1 MSIETEPLPTPESI
15 AAFVKQHTRRAKGA
29 PAAMMMMHHE
39 GGQEIVRDDDYKGH
53 HVVVRTTYTIEVD
66 GRPVTG
72 HVMLTNDGQ
81 VQYHG
86 LPAMSFDSPI
96 LLVRALI
103 DQFPQDFEGQGGS
116 TGGHEGG
123 HHMAMAGPGASRA
136 KPAPTVKKAAAK
148 AKPKRPAAR
157 RRSR

>member
-1 MSIETEPLPTPESI
+1 MSIQPEPFPTPESI
-15 AAFVKQHTRRAKGA
+15 AGYVKQHTQRAKRA
-29 PAAMMMMHHE
+29 PAMMMMHHE
-39 GGQEIVRDDDYKGH
+39 GGQEIVREDDYKGH
-53 HVVVRTTYTIEVD
+53 HVVVRTTYRIEVD

-96 LLVRALI
+96 ALVRTLI
-103 DQFPQDFEGQGGS
+103 DHFPQDFEGGGTS
-116 TGGHEGG
+116 GSHEGSH
-123 HHMAMAGPGASRA
+123 HHMAMPSTV
-136 KPAPTVKKAAAK
+136 KPARTTKKAAAK

-157 RRSR
+157 RRAR